1 MPRFIAVVLLLLLS
15 WPAFGASFP
24 PAELL
29 QELSQRLSKPA
40 ECQPHCATIQHL
52 EIKAGAEQIQMQ
64 LEVYAGDQSAIPL
77 PVKEGQWWP
86 AEYRLDGDS
95 NPVLMRDSQG
105 ILWILVSEGQHLL
118 ELSGP
123 TSVRSQLDLP
133 LPLSPARIKVISE
146 EWVVNGLDENGV
158 PEQQLQLI
166 RKKQVEAG
174 SGESLEPGVLPPL
187 LEVTRILHFG
197 IEWSV
202 DTHIRRISPPGSPVT
217 LNLALLPGEAVITS
231 GLEVDSGSLQLR
243 LPANQSELTFTS
255 KITPVEQII
264 LSASDDKRLSE
275 KWQLDVGPVWHIDFE
290 GLPVIHHQD
299 SSGAWLPTWAPW
311 PGEEVNVNISR
322 PIAKKGNL
330 LTIDKSMLEVTPGRR
345 VTDSKLSFELRASRG
360 GQHKIQ
366 LPSGA
371 VLRSV
376 KIDGVAQPVRQSG
389 GTVSIP
395 VRPGK
400 QKVELN
406 WRNEQG
412 IGLVYQTPAVDLGV
426 ESVNHSIQVKP
437 GEDRWTLFLF
447 GPSMGPA
454 VLFWSM
460 MVIVVLLAF
469 ILARIGTT
477 PLKWYHWLLLGIGL
491 TQASLF
497 GAVIIVAWLLV
508 VGQRDQIATSLEN
521 DNIYNLTQVAIVILT
536 VMALQSLFDAIR
548 FGLLGLPEMQI
559 EGNHSSSQVLK
570 WYLDRAGMVPDS
582 STLISVPLLYDR
594 LAMLAWALWLAFAL
608 LGWLKWS
615 WRVFER
621 HGFWKRSGPVLK
633 IRLRR
638 KNAPTD
644 DKDKDPQ

>member
-1 MPRFIAVVLLLLLS
+1 MPRLIAFLLLSLLS
-15 WPAFGASFP
+15 WPVFSASFP

-29 QELSQRLSKPA
+29 DELAQRLSKSA
-40 ECQPHCATIQHL
+40 DCQPYCATIQHL
-52 EIKAGAEQIQMQ
+52 EIKADAEQIEMK
-64 LEVYAGDQSAIPL
+64 LEVYSGDQSAIPL

-86 AEYRLDGDS
+86 AEYRLDGDA
-95 NPVLMRDSQG
+95 NPVLMRDAQG
-105 ILWILVSEGQHLL
+105 VLWMLISEGQHRV

-133 LPLSPARIKVISE
+133 LPLSPARINVISR

-202 DTHIRRISPPGSPVT
+202 DTTIRRISPPGSPVT

-255 KITPVEQII
+255 KLTPVERIV
-264 LSASDDKRLSE
+264 LSASDDKRLTE
-275 KWQLDVGPVWHIDFE
+275 KWQLDVGPVWHIDYE

-299 SSGAWLPTWAPW
+299 STGAWLPTWAPW
-311 PGEEVNVNISR
+311 PGEKVSVNVTR

-330 LTIDKSMLEVTPGRR
+330 LTIDQSSLEVTPGRR
-345 VTDSKLSFELRASRG
+345 VTDSKLSIELRASRG
-360 GQHKIQ
+360 GQHKVR
-366 LPSGA
+366 LPSEA

-376 KIDGVAQPVRQSG
+376 KIDDIAQPVRQSG
-389 GTVSIP
+389 SEVSIP

-400 QKVELN
+400 QTVELN

-426 ESVNHSIQVKP
+426 ESVNHSIQVRP

-460 MVIVVLLAF
+460 MAIVVLLSI
-469 ILARIGTT
+469 ILARVGTT

-491 TQASLF
+491 TQASLV
-497 GAVIIVAWLLV
+497 GAAIVIAWLLV
-508 VGQRDQIATSLEN
+508 VGQRDRIATSLEN
-521 DNIYNLTQVAIVILT
+521 ENVYNLTQVLIVILT
-536 VMALQSLFDAIR
+536 FMALQSLFDAIR

-559 EGNHSSSQVLK
+559 EGNHSTSQVLK
-570 WYLDRAGMVPDS
+570 WYLDRAGTVPDS
-582 STLISVPLLYDR
+582 STLISVPLLYYR

-615 WRVFER
+615 WKVFEH
-621 HGFWKRSGPVLK
+621 HGFWKSTGSVLK
-633 IRLRR
+633 YRLRR
-638 KNAPTD
+638 KNSPAD
-644 DKDKDPQ
+644 GKDKDI